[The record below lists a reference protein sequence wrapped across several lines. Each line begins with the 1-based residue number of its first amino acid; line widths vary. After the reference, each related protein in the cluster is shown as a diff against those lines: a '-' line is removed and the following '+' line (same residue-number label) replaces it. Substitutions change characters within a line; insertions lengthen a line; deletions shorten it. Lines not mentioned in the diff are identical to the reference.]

1 MKLKRCNIYQHIILA
16 GYFDVVLSQIPW
28 IPKNLKN
35 SKNQCELKIVIS
47 LSRRLFSY
55 FSFRAKK
62 LYLALKKPNILSRRF
77 FITLYPQHLI
87 IDQITSSL
95 FFIVDLLNLK
105 KSFPY
110 ILARVAWL
118 KINFSKSKI
127 YRMYKKISHEMYH
140 HWMGI

>member
-62 LYLALKKPNILSRRF
+62 LYLALKKKQHIKQAILYHPLSTAFNYRSDNF
-77 FITLYPQHLI
+77 KFILYCRLI
-87 IDQITSSL
+87 E
-95 FFIVDLLNLK
+95 LK
-105 KSFPY
+105 KELSLHTSTCGL
-110 ILARVAWL
+110 IKDKL
-118 KINFSKSKI
+118 
-127 YRMYKKISHEMYH
+127 
-140 HWMGI
+140 